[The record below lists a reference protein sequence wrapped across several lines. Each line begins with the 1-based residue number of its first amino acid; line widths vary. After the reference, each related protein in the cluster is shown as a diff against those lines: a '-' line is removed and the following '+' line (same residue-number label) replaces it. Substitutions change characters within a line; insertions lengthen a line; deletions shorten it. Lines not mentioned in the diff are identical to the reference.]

1 MPTSQHLSTRDNLR
15 VAILLCTY
23 EGEAYLAEQLDSYV
37 RQTHQNWTL
46 WASDDSSS
54 DATRQILEDYQERW
68 EPGRLNIRSGPRK
81 GFVANFMSLLC
92 NPELD
97 ADYYAFS
104 DQDDV
109 WHADK
114 LQRAVE
120 WFKQIPE
127 GLPGLYCTRTEL
139 IDDSGRSLGW
149 SPLFKRPP
157 GFANA
162 LVQNVA
168 GGNTMMINNAARDL
182 LLQAGDDLDV
192 IAHDWWAYLVI
203 SACGGRVYYDSRPS
217 LKYRQHGGNLIGANA
232 GLGARLHRIRMLFRG
247 HLQAWTDQHIA
258 ALAPLLPKLTPDN
271 RRTYERFIDARQ
283 RSLLP
288 RLLGL
293 KSSGI
298 YRQTTLGNL
307 GLLMAAISNRI

>member
-1 MPTSQHLSTRDNLR
+1 MPTSQHLSTPDNQR

-23 EGEAYLAEQLDSYV
+23 EGESYLAEQLDSYID
-37 RQTHQNWTL
+37 QTYPNWTL

-54 DATRQILEDYQERW
+54 DATRHILEGYKSRW
-68 EPGRLNIRSGPRK
+68 EPGRLNIRLGPRK

-92 NPELD
+92 NSELD

-104 DQDDV
+104 DQDDI

-114 LQRAVE
+114 LQRAVD
-120 WFKQIPE
+120 WFKQIPA
-127 GLPGLYCTRTEL
+127 GLPALYCTRTEL
-139 IDDSGRSLGW
+139 IDDSGRSLGY

-157 GFANA
+157 SFANA

-182 LLQAGDDLDV
+182 LLQAGPNLDV
-192 IAHDWWAYLVI
+192 VAHDWWVYIVV
-203 SACGGRVYYDSRPS
+203 SACGGRVRYDSQPS

-232 GLGARLHRIRMLFRG
+232 GLAARLYRIRMLFRG
-247 HLQAWTDQHIA
+247 HLQAWTNQHII
-258 ALAPLLPKLTPDN
+258 ALTPLLSKLTPAN
-271 RRTYERFIDARQ
+271 RRTYERFINARQ

-293 KSSGI
+293 KCSGI

-307 GLLMAAISNRI
+307 GLLVAAISNRI